1 MTYQEMKK
9 QLNILSSQ
17 SRYTNVDCDLIINAI
32 IRVYNTTDK
41 LNSFE
46 DIVSTFTRFINT
58 GVLSFIK

>member
-1 MTYQEMKK
+1 MTYTEMKK

-17 SRYTNVDCDLIINAI
+17 SRYTSVECDLIINVI

-46 DIVSTFTRFINT
+46 DIVNTFTRFINT